1 MATQDKPRTPKQV
14 LIKNKKGEFIA
25 WTPAYIKQQ
34 IIEKDEAVKAA
45 LLRIYSYQTQEE
57 QNHETTVESNGK
69 GFNGT
74 DAEILS
80 SFAKQLETRKF
91 LSPKQIVIA
100 RKKLQ
105 KYSRQLFMYIVENSY
120 QTKQAKFGI

>member
-1 MATQDKPRTPKQV
+1 MATNTPRIPKEV
-14 LIKNKKGEFIA
+14 LIKNKKGEFIS
-25 WTPAYIKQQ
+25 WTPARIKEQ

-45 LLRIYSYQTQEE
+45 LLRIYSYQTQDE
-57 QNHETTVESNGK
+57 QQSESTRESNGK

-74 DAEILS
+74 DAEILT

-91 LSPKQIVIA
+91 LSPKQMVIA

-120 QTKQAKFGI
+120 QAAAPKFGL